1 MPAGAP
7 RRGPWVGPEP
17 WASPRLRPGTPPLS
31 GPGSWA
37 QMSDHGP
44 RASTGHAA
52 AAETR
57 GPQTP
62 KEPARLSSS
71 QPEGRRSLCR
81 APLPHTP
88 PRRKR
93 GSLRSLRRRWGT
105 QWALRARG
113 SSPSWAGGLRVP
125 LSFACVQLEGPE
137 QNRGR
142 GEGCLDGTGTGSGM
156 RPLRAELRLG
166 TCRFCPHRAHLGD
179 VSAPRPCAASHPTS
193 PVGAPA
199 VTRVTALGSA
209 ARGGCGVATRRVDHH
224 GRDLVGPSRPPQ
236 RGVRC
241 CPVLQNRPRH
251 GRHGSCP
258 SQWSPRPRSPAH
270 KSRL

>member
-62 KEPARLSSS
+62 KEPACLSSS
-71 QPEGRRSLCR
+71 QPEGQRSLCR
-81 APLPHTP
+81 APLPPHP
-88 PRRKR
+88 PG
-93 GSLRSLRRRWGT
+93 GS
-105 QWALRARG
+105 
-113 SSPSWAGGLRVP
+113 GGLSGASGVVGEHSGLSVP
-125 LSFACVQLEGPE
+125 AAPLLAGQVACELEGPE

-156 RPLRAELRLG
+156 RPLRAELHLG
-166 TCRFCPHRAHLGD
+166 TCRFCPRRAHLGD

-209 ARGGCGVATRRVDHH
+209 APRRL
-224 GRDLVGPSRPPQ
+224 RRRRSPCRPSRT
-236 RGVRC
+236 
-241 CPVLQNRPRH
+241 
-251 GRHGSCP
+251 
-258 SQWSPRPRSPAH
+258 
-270 KSRL
+270 

>member
-17 WASPRLRPGTPPLS
+17 WASPGLRPGTPPLS

-44 RASTGHAA
+44 RASAGHAA

-166 TCRFCPHRAHLGD
+166 TCRFCPRRAHLGD
-179 VSAPRPCAASHPTS
+179 VSAPSALRGVTPHEPRGCARCHP
-193 PVGAPA
+193 GH
-199 VTRVTALGSA
+199 GSGL
-209 ARGGCGVATRRVDHH
+209 RGRVDHH